1 MAKVPLKVAVI
12 TPELSVTVPV
22 AWVREIDELS
32 FSDEA
37 LPVMVQ
43 LALSLYEPSMASEPE
58 PMAKVP
64 ARVQAKDSGVWVID
78 ALAAVTEIELVRAK
92 FDTLALTAYSLSET

>member
-1 MAKVPLKVAVI
+1 
-12 TPELSVTVPV
+12 
-22 AWVREIDELS
+22 
-32 FSDEA
+32 
-37 LPVMVQ
+37 
-43 LALSLYEPSMASEPE
+43 
-58 PMAKVP
+58 MAKVP